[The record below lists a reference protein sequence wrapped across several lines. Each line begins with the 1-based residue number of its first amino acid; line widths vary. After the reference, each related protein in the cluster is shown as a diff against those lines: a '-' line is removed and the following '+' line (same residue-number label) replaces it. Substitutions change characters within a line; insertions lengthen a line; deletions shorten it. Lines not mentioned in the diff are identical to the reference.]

1 MGLVVQAGGPAAE
14 LVDVPLDVGVDLFG
28 QHPCDDRQRGLVGE
42 APALDEVRG
51 QPGLFHRHGDRLASA
66 VDDDRPHTHRL
77 HEDHVDQQGAE
88 RLGIFHDR
96 AAELDDRELPVELTD
111 EAHRL
116 DQYVRLADGF
126 LMHSVVP
133 SHPLPAALATKRSI
147 FLCECRVVKIGLA
160 EGTQPLHEGRACL
173 GCGDRCERNARIRAD
188 LPPKACGHRTARR

>member
-14 LVDVPLDVGVDLFG
+14 LIDVPLDIGVDLLG
-28 QHPCDDRQRGLVGE
+28 QHPRDDRQRGLVGE
-42 APALDEVRG
+42 APALYEVRG

-66 VDDDRPHTHRL
+66 VHDDRPHTDRL

-88 RLGIFHDR
+88 RLGIFHHR
-96 AAELDDRELPVELTD
+96 PAQLDDRELPVELTD

-133 SHPLPAALATKRSI
+133 SRPRPAALASKLSI
-147 FLCECRVVKIGLA
+147 FLCECRVVKIALA
-160 EGTQPLHEGRACL
+160 AEAEPLPQGRARFRQ
-173 GCGDRCERNARIRAD
+173 GIGRWTNRSQ
-188 LPPKACGHRTARR
+188 